1 MHDSHEAVGGG
12 LRTHAG
18 ARDLLLQKVLDEAG
32 FAGAILAGHQH
43 HGFAVEVS
51 IFEGR

>member
-12 LRTHAG
+12 LGTHAG
-18 ARDLLLQKVLDEAG
+18 ARDFLLQKVLDEAG

-51 IFEGR
+51 IFKGR